1 MLYQCYP
8 PSIALSLYEEEME
21 EVRREELEKLGYKES
36 KVSSNEVSYVPYE
49 REYIEDKTIPF

>member
-8 PSIALSLYEEEME
+8 PSIALALYEEEME
-21 EVRREELEKLGYKES
+21 EIKREELGYED
-36 KVSSNEVSYVPYE
+36 SSNDVSYVPYE